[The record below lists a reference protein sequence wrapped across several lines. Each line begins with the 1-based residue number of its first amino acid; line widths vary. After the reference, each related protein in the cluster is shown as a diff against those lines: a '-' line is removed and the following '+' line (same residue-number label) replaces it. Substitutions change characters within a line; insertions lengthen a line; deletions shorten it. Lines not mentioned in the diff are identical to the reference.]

1 MSDYGAS
8 SYKSPCHWVR
18 CSGKH
23 IPHNAVAG
31 GEEKGGKFKLFVARA
46 VHKGELL
53 PGKVVPSLG
62 TCYVS
67 YDGVETKYSDYQA
80 LVSDSDSL
88 TWLPGSGGGVPGGAI
103 QGGTTSKGEPLY
115 IGRVRIED
123 GLVIGKVHPSH
134 GCAYIPYYQ
143 KEYKYT
149 DYEVLVCKT
158 VNF

>member
-31 GEEKGGKFKLFVARA
+31 GEEKDGKFKLFVARA
-46 VHKGELL
+46 VHKGDVL

-67 YDGVETKYSDYQA
+67 YGGVEIKYTDYQA
-80 LVSDSDSL
+80 LVSDSDNL
-88 TWLPGSGGGVPGGAI
+88 TWLPGSGGGVPTGAI

-115 IGRVRIED
+115 IGRVHLKD
-123 GLVIGKVHPSH
+123 GVVIGKVHPSNQ
-134 GCAYIPYYQ
+134 CMYIPYYE